1 MDIRDLLCKET
12 EPPAILDINWA
23 SRNRLGEQADVHEWE
38 GVSERVF
45 TAGEALQRRKRSYL
59 CTKCNQ
65 LYGTKSS
72 LTRHQRVV
80 HNHERPYACPVCSKR
95 FSSKSCVKR
104 HARIHV
110 ASNMRF
116 ALPAVQMHEVEP
128 GKLA

>member
-1 MDIRDLLCKET
+1 MEIRDLLCKET
-12 EPPAILDINWA
+12 EPLPLDSKWV
-23 SRNRLGEQADVHEWE
+23 SRNVLGERGDVHEWE
-38 GVSERVF
+38 GVGERVF
-45 TAGEALQRRKRSYL
+45 TPAGALQRRKRSYL

-80 HNHERPYACPVCSKR
+80 HNHERPYACPVCNKR

-116 ALPAVQMHEVEP
+116 ALPTVQVHEVET
-128 GKLA
+128 GKLT